1 MFEYRIALNFKYQIY
16 DLMNDLIKQLKLFAR
31 EDFPI
36 NEVDNYLNKYQ
47 LKQEHMIKY
56 SHFSKEQYTR
66 NLVYRDPNFEI
77 LFLCW
82 HSGQIAPIHGH
93 EGEKCWARVECG
105 QLKFCNYNL
114 ISEHPLKL
122 KRQEELIANIGYLDG
137 PADIHSVENN
147 SKEKAISLHVYA
159 KPYDKCNIFYPEQ
172 NSIKRAKLKYY
183 SKFGEVC

>member
-1 MFEYRIALNFKYQIY
+1 MINTII
-16 DLMNDLIKQLKLFAR
+16 NDLKKFAENNFHVETVSSYLKDLNLSEKDLEKYDHR
-31 EDFPI
+31 
-36 NEVDNYLNKYQ
+36 NETT
-47 LKQEHMIKY
+47 
-56 SHFSKEQYTR
+56 YTR
-66 NLVYRDPNFEI
+66 NLIHREKDFEI
-77 LFLCW
+77 MLVCW
-82 HSGQIAPIHGH
+82 PPHVSAPIHGH

>member
-1 MFEYRIALNFKYQIY
+1 MINTLISDLKIFAQDNFQVETVSSYLKDLNLSEKELEKY
-16 DLMNDLIKQLKLFAR
+16 DHR
-31 EDFPI
+31 
-36 NEVDNYLNKYQ
+36 NKTV
-47 LKQEHMIKY
+47 
-56 SHFSKEQYTR
+56 YTR
-66 NLVYRDPNFEI
+66 NLIHREKDFEVM
-77 LFLCW
+77 LVCW
-82 HSGQIAPIHGH
+82 PPHVSAPIHGH

-159 KPYDKCNIFYPEQ
+159 KPYDKCNIFY
-172 NSIKRAKLKYY
+172 
-183 SKFGEVC
+183 